1 MNRTTSLVAGVALL
15 VLGAFVLLR
24 GGSFTTRR
32 DVLEVG
38 DVKITADDKQ
48 SIPPW
53 AAGVAVAAGLA
64 LVVVGVRK
72 TT

>member
-1 MNRTTSLVAGVALL
+1 MNKTIGLVAGVALV

-24 GGSFTTRR
+24 GANVTTRR
-32 DVLEVG
+32 DVLELG
-38 DVKITADDKQ
+38 DVKITASEKQ
-48 SIPPW
+48 TVPPW

-64 LVVVGVRK
+64 LVAAGARK